1 MLTHYASN
9 ERNDQHPLRAY
20 VYVTSRRNRSNIYP
34 KRYLN
39 FVSLF
44 FHHSSH
50 SIFVSQLLTLDA
62 YLRPLATARRE
73 RRTLAV
79 ESRAAFFIVVVL
91 LLTSLIPFRPPYARA
106 PFIPFFATPTCIYFG
121 SFVARVSTAR
131 AFEKR
136 FETYT
141 LQPQSAMRNASC
153 QRASSGIENPT
164 MPMMVPFD
172 GHLNAQKAP
181 RGDHETMLL
190 LIPDR

>member
-62 YLRPLATARRE
+62 YLRPLAAARRG

-79 ESRAAFFIVVVL
+79 ESRAAFFYRGRVITYFVDPFPPPIRPWPIHTVFRYTHL
-91 LLTSLIPFRPPYARA
+91 HRFRFFCGLSLDGSGFREKVRNLH
-106 PFIPFFATPTCIYFG
+106 
-121 SFVARVSTAR
+121 VAAS
-131 AFEKR
+131 K
-136 FETYT
+136 
-141 LQPQSAMRNASC
+141 PNA
-153 QRASSGIENPT
+153 
-164 MPMMVPFD
+164 
-172 GHLNAQKAP
+172 
-181 RGDHETMLL
+181 
-190 LIPDR
+190 